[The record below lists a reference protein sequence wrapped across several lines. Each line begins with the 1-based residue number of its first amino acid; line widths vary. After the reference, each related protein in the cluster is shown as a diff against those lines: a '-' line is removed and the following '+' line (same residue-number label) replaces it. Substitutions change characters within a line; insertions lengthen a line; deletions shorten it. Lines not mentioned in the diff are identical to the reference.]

1 MLKTALRLIAQLLIT
16 KFIRSRVEEHMSN
29 DAANHFG
36 AVKKSMA
43 ALLESHAVL
52 FKSQFNRDIKRMVN
66 SFLGFM
72 FIFLAALFSS
82 LTGLVWLF
90 ATAWNSPNRDIILG
104 TTMILPIILGL
115 AVFLVI
121 RQSWKKQPLLQQS
134 MLQIEQDW
142 QVFRNGLDGTAD
154 TSDEANR

>member
-1 MLKTALRLIAQLLIT
+1 MLKTAFKLVAQLLIT
-16 KFIRSRVEEHMSN
+16 KFIRDRVQEHLSH

-36 AVKKSMA
+36 AVKNSLA

-52 FKSQFNRDIKRMVN
+52 FKNQFHHDVKRMVN
-66 SFLGFM
+66 SFFGFM
-72 FIFLAALFSS
+72 FILLAAIFST
-82 LTGLVWLF
+82 LTGLMWLF
-90 ATAWNSPNRDIILG
+90 ATAWDSPNRDIILG
-104 TTMILPIILGL
+104 TTMILPIILGV

-134 MLQIEQDW
+134 MVQIEHDW

>member
-1 MLKTALRLIAQLLIT
+1 MLKTALKLIAQLLIT
-16 KFIRSRVEEHMSN
+16 KFIRNRVEEHMSN

-52 FKSQFNRDIKRMVN
+52 FKSQFHHDVKRLVN

-72 FIFLAALFSS
+72 FILLAAFCSG
-82 LTGLVWLF
+82 LTGLMWIF

-104 TTMILPIILGL
+104 TTMILPIIIGIV
-115 AVFLVI
+115 VFLVI

-134 MLQIEQDW
+134 MVQIEQDW
-142 QVFRNGLDGTAD
+142 QVFKTGLDGTAD

>member
-1 MLKTALRLIAQLLIT
+1 MLKTVLKLVAQLLIAR
-16 KFIRSRVEEHMSN
+16 FIRNRVEEHVSN
-29 DAANHFG
+29 DAASHFG
-36 AVKKSMA
+36 AVKKSVA
-43 ALLESHAVL
+43 ALIESHAVL
-52 FKSQFNRDIKRMVN
+52 FKSQFNQDLKRLVN
-66 SFLGFM
+66 SFVGYM
-72 FIFLAALFSS
+72 FILFAAFCSGI
-82 LTGLVWLF
+82 TGLMWIF

-104 TTMILPIILGL
+104 TTMILPIILGI

-134 MLQIEQDW
+134 MIQIEQDW

>member
-1 MLKTALRLIAQLLIT
+1 MLKTALKLIAQLLIT
-16 KFIRSRVEEHMSN
+16 RFIRERVEEHMSN
-29 DAANHFG
+29 DAASHFG
-36 AVKKSMA
+36 AVKKSVA
-43 ALLESHAVL
+43 ALLESHAIL
-52 FKSQFNRDIKRMVN
+52 FKSQFNHDVKRMVN
-66 SFLGFM
+66 SLLGFM
-72 FIFLAALFSS
+72 FILFAALCTG
-82 LTGLVWLF
+82 LTGLMWLF
-90 ATAWNSPNRDIILG
+90 ATAWHSPNRDLILG
-104 TTMILPIILGL
+104 TTMILPIILGV